1 MNKTYRSK
9 MLNELLSEAYKDF
22 IKDRSD
28 EERVINPEV
37 QEYLDKALLR
47 EISPTSSSKGQVN

>member
-9 MLNELLSEAYKDF
+9 MLNELLSEAYKEF
-22 IKDRSD
+22 IKDRD
-28 EERVINPEV
+28 EEERVINPEV

-47 EISPTSSSKGQVN
+47 GISPTSSRVQVN